1 MPELRAGVTVALRR
15 AVKRCGRY
23 RNFPTVL
30 VGSDAEAARTALEKG
45 YSNSAEFREILRQ
58 MSDSNDR
65 GVLLETVRIPGEF
78 NIADFFSRSL
88 EERGPPSEDERRVS
102 RESLQRA
109 FDAIR

>member
-1 MPELRAGVTVALRR
+1 
-15 AVKRCGRY
+15 
-23 RNFPTVL
+23 
-30 VGSDAEAARTALEKG
+30 
-45 YSNSAEFREILRQ
+45 